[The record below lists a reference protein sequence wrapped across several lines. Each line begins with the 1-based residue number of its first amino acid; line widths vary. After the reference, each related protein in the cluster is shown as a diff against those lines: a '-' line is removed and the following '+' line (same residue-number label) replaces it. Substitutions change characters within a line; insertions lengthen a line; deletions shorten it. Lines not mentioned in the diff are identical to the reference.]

1 MQIPYLALCTVV
13 IGTWSSG
20 HGPAWA
26 QNYPSKP
33 VRIVTAEPGG
43 GNDLASRL
51 IAQGLTASLG
61 QQVIVDNRGGSGLAA
76 GDAVYKAQADGHTL
90 LLYGSNIWISPLLR
104 KTAWDPLKDF
114 SAITL
119 VNTAPNILV
128 VNPALSV
135 NSVRELIAL
144 AKARPGALNYASSG
158 IGSSTHLA
166 GELFRALAGVD
177 IVRINYKG
185 VGAALTDLIAGQVQ
199 LIFGSAAAVA
209 PHIKSGK
216 LKALAVTTAQPS
228 AVAPGLPTIAGA
240 GVPGYESGVNVGMF
254 APAHTPAALVRRL
267 NQETLRVLRTAE
279 VKDKFLSAGVEAAG
293 TTPEHF
299 GTLVKTEMARLG
311 KVVRDAGIRVE

>member
-1 MQIPYLALCTVV
+1 MLTSRALPWILPAYMTVAAAAAASDQSLQGRPIRV
-13 IGTWSSG
+13 ITSE
-20 HGPAWA
+20 A
-26 QNYPSKP
+26 
-33 VRIVTAEPGG
+33 GG
-43 GNDLASRL
+43 GGDFVARVV
-51 IAQGLTASLG
+51 AHELTRNLG
-61 QQVIVDNRGGSGLAA
+61 QQVVVDNRGILAGEIVA
-76 GDAVYKAQADGHTL
+76 KAAPDGHTL